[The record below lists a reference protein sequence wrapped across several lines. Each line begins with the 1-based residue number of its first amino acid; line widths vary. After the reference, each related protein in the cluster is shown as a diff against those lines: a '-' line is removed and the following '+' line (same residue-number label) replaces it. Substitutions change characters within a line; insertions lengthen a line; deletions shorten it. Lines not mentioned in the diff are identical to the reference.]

1 MGPNRQIFTAQCRD
15 SLGTM
20 PFRNAA
26 DRLLRNML
34 RWAAADTAKPAAPLP
49 TDFDQQLRAI
59 CYLNP

>member
-1 MGPNRQIFTAQCRD
+1 
-15 SLGTM
+15 M
-20 PFRNAA
+20 PFRNAV